1 MIVSIC
7 NQVQVLHP
15 GCLFYFTQCIILIA
29 LKVST
34 IYLRWQQWTLYVT
47 TNIDCWWQRV
57 SHCSGVCEPSNLK
70 CSSLSKQNAMLS
82 MRSSKKSIFPA
93 ITRPLGVSSLIVLLF
108 HWNQS
113 YLTITLL
120 RNDNKF
126 HQCLAVL
133 FYFSLLQFYKCFDNS
148 LQSAN

>member
-1 MIVSIC
+1 MGTLSDPCSRHHRVDIGQTVRYRYYTFMILSIC
-7 NQVQVLHP
+7 NQVQVFHP

-57 SHCSGVCEPSNLK
+57 SHCSGVFEPINFK

-82 MRSSKKSIFPA
+82 MCSSKKSIFLST
-93 ITRPLGVSSLIVLLF
+93 TRPLSISSLIVLLF

-113 YLTITLL
+113 YLTIT
-120 RNDNKF
+120 
-126 HQCLAVL
+126 
-133 FYFSLLQFYKCFDNS
+133 
-148 LQSAN
+148 